1 MKNPKI
7 FICMCAGIIII
18 CVFAVLLS
26 VTWFDVIWVNYDCL
40 DNFQGNENKTE
51 SINEIEKNQQ
61 NKLPSSELKQNEL
74 KQSEI
79 QQSEV
84 QKSDNDEV
92 QKNENNPLMSYRYR
106 EGDTD
111 MDDELIQSGLTV
123 DIYGKKTYHR
133 DAIVPMGV
141 ATMMDY
147 SRRFIDD
154 QFDATHIPLVN
165 YLHRC

>member
-18 CVFAVLLS
+18 CVLAVLLS
-26 VTWFDVIWVNYDCL
+26 VIWFDVIWFDCDCL
-40 DNFQGNENKTE
+40 DNFQGNENNNE
-51 SINEIEKNQQ
+51 SINEIEKIQHNE
-61 NKLPSSELKQNEL
+61 LPSSELQR
-74 KQSEI
+74 SE
-79 QQSEV
+79 
-84 QKSDNDEV
+84 NDEV
-92 QKNENNPLMSYRYR
+92 QTNENNPLMSYRYR

-154 QFDATHIPLVN
+154 QFDATHIPLAN